1 MSDPHRPSRKPRLP
15 RMPSMARML
24 RPPRPPR
31 FVARVIAVSW
41 RDLLVSMGP
50 IVAISAAAIWL
61 AIRLIQPAPPD
72 TLTITAGPPGSSFWN
87 AAERYKAILARNG
100 ITLKVLPSA
109 GSMENLERLSDS
121 DMAVDVGFVQ
131 SGVTLAAQAAS
142 AASAAEASGASATL
156 PAEQQTSGAP
166 NRAAPASDL
175 GSGSGSALK
184 SASASTSTSTS
195 ASATARQSE
204 SASALSSSSSSSSSA
219 GAHPPQPAHASDTA
233 ASGHGTARLVS
244 LGSVS
249 YVPLA
254 IFYEGPKRSRLSGFA
269 GQRIAIGPEGSGTR
283 ALALAL
289 LKANGI
295 EPGGATSLLP
305 LTGEDAARALTA
317 HEIDAAFLAGDSAQP
332 PVMARLLRTP
342 GVRLFSF
349 DQARAYARRFP
360 YLTDIELPMGA
371 FDLGKNLPPQPVHTI
386 APTAELVARD
396 SLHPALSDLLVEA
409 AKEVHGRANLLQHA
423 GEFPSPVMHDFP
435 ISDDAARYYKSGK
448 SFLYRV
454 LPFWLASLAD
464 RLIVLVVPIVV
475 VLIPGA
481 RLIPSLYAWR
491 VKSRIYRWY
500 GALIAIERAALDET
514 STEEER
520 AASLAKLAE
529 IEGAVNRL
537 KMPLAY
543 ADQFYVLREH
553 IGFVRARLTQVYDEQ
568 SHTEAGGA

>member
-1 MSDPHRPSRKPRLP
+1 MSDNHHNDSNGHGMRKPRLP
-15 RMPSMARML
+15 RMPKVPRML

-31 FVARVIAVSW
+31 FLARVIAVSW
-41 RDLLVSMGP
+41 RDLAVSTGP
-50 IVAISAAAIWL
+50 ILLISAAAIWL
-61 AIRLIQPAPPD
+61 AIRLIQPAPPNV
-72 TLTITAGPPGSSFWN
+72 LTISAGPPGSSFWN
-87 AAERYKAILARNG
+87 AAQRYKAILARNG

-109 GSMENLERLSDS
+109 GSLQNLERLSDPKV
-121 DMAVDVGFVQ
+121 DVDVGFVQ
-131 SGVTLAAQAAS
+131 SGVSLMAREAAA
-142 AASAAEASGASATL
+142 GASA
-156 PAEQQTSGAP
+156 PEG
-166 NRAAPASDL
+166 
-175 GSGSGSALK
+175 
-184 SASASTSTSTS
+184 ASASGGAIAASTADGSST
-195 ASATARQSE
+195 T
-204 SASALSSSSSSSSSA
+204 SSA
-219 GAHPPQPAHASDTA
+219 GRAEESAEK
-233 ASGHGTARLVS
+233 LVS

-249 YVPLA
+249 YVPLV
-254 IFYEGPKRSRLSGFA
+254 IFYEGHERSRLSGFA
-269 GQRIAIGPEGSGTR
+269 GERIAIGPEGSGTR

-295 EPGGATSLLP
+295 VPGAGTTLLP
-305 LTGEDAARALTA
+305 LTGEAAAHALTA

-342 GVRLFSF
+342 GVRLFAF
-349 DQARAYARRFP
+349 AQAQAYARRFP

-371 FDLGKNLPPQPVHTI
+371 FDLGKNLPPVPVHTV

-396 SLHPALSDLLVEA
+396 SLHPALSDLLIEA
-409 AKEVHGRANLLQHA
+409 AKEVHGRANLLQKA

-464 RLIVLVVPIVV
+464 RLIVLIVPIVV
-475 VLIPGA
+475 VLIPGM

-500 GALIAIERAALDET
+500 GALIAIERSALDET
-514 STEEER
+514 ASEEER
-520 AASLAKLAE
+520 AASMAKLVE
-529 IEGAVNRL
+529 IEAAVNRL

-553 IGFVRARLTQVYDEQ
+553 IGFVRARLAQVYDERI
-568 SHTEAGGA
+568 HMEAGGA